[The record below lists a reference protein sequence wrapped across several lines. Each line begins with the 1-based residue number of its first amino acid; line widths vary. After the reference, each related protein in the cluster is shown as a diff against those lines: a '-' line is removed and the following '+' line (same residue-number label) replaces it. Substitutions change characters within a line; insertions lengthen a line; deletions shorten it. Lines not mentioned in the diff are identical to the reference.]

1 VTGTGTGTGT
11 GTTVRTT
18 AMPRRVFRL
27 HLATRGVP
35 GAMLAIG
42 VCAVALRVILHW
54 NPSGAGPGARI
65 FPLLIGAGA
74 ASIVGIATRSPFGE
88 AERATGH
95 RLVALRLIAALVLT
109 LVAIAALAAGSAGA
123 HLQYGVLGLVRDVGG
138 LIGVA
143 LIVAVVTGGTLS
155 WLGPLSLWATSAY
168 AINERW
174 TTPLLW
180 PDRPPHDGGAALCA
194 TVVFVVGLALL
205 TTRGARDC
213 VDD

>member
-1 VTGTGTGTGT
+1 MTATE
-11 GTTVRTT
+11 TTVRTAAT
-18 AMPRRVFRL
+18 PRRIFRL
-27 HLATRGVP
+27 HLASRGVP

-42 VCAVALRVILHW
+42 ICAVALRVILHW
-54 NPSGAGPGARI
+54 NPSGSGPGARI

-95 RLVALRLIAALVLT
+95 RLVALRLVTALALT
-109 LVAIAALAAGSAGA
+109 LAAIAGLAAGSVGA

-138 LIGVA
+138 LVGVA
-143 LIVAVVTGGTLS
+143 LVVAVVTGGTLS

-168 AINERW
+168 AIDQRW

-180 PDRPPHDGGAALCA
+180 PDRPPHDGGAAWCA
-194 TVVFVVGLALL
+194 AAVFVLGLGLL
-205 TTRGARDC
+205 TTRGARDS

>member
-1 VTGTGTGTGT
+1 
-11 GTTVRTT
+11 
-18 AMPRRVFRL
+18 
-27 HLATRGVP
+27 
-35 GAMLAIG
+35 MLAI
-42 VCAVALRVILHW
+42 VACAVALRVILHW
-54 NPSGAGPGARI
+54 NAAGTGPGARL

-95 RLVALRLIAALVLT
+95 RLVALRLLTAPTLAVL
-109 LVAIAALAAGSAGA
+109 AIAALAAGSAGA
-123 HLQYGVLGLVRDVGG
+123 HLEYGVLGLVRDVGG
-138 LIGVA
+138 LAGVA
-143 LIVAVVTGGTLS
+143 LVVSVVTGGTLS

-168 AINERW
+168 AINQRW

-194 TVVFVVGLALL
+194 TVVFVFGLGLF
-205 TTRGARDC
+205 TTRGARDS

>member
-1 VTGTGTGTGT
+1 VTATETS
-11 GTTVRTT
+11 VRP
-18 AMPRRVFRL
+18 AAAPRRIVRL
-27 HLATRGVP
+27 HLASRGVP

-42 VCAVALRVILHW
+42 ACAVALRVILHW

-65 FPLLIGAGA
+65 FPLLIVAGA

-95 RLVALRLIAALVLT
+95 RLAFLRLVTALT
-109 LVAIAALAAGSAGA
+109 LTLLAIAGLAAGSAGA
-123 HLQYGVLGLVRDVGG
+123 RLQYGVLGLVRDVGG

-143 LIVAVVTGGTLS
+143 LIVAAVTGGTLS

-180 PDRPPHDGGAALCA
+180 PDRPPHDVGAALCA
-194 TVVFVVGLALL
+194 AVVFVFGLGLL
-205 TTRGARDC
+205 TTRGARDS

>member
-1 VTGTGTGTGT
+1 MTVTGTA
-11 GTTVRTT
+11 VR
-18 AMPRRVFRL
+18 AAAAPRRIYGL
-27 HLATRGVP
+27 HLASRGVP
-35 GAMLAIG
+35 GATLAIG

-95 RLVALRLIAALVLT
+95 RLVALRLIAALTLT
-109 LVAIAALAAGSAGA
+109 LLAIAALAAGSVGA

-138 LIGVA
+138 LVGVA
-143 LIVAVVTGGTLS
+143 LVVAVLTGGTLS
-155 WLGPLSLWATSAY
+155 WLGPLSLWAMSAY
-168 AINERW
+168 AINQRW

-180 PDRPPHDGGAALCA
+180 PDRPPHDVGAVLCA
-194 TVVFVVGLALL
+194 GVVFAFGLVLL
-205 TTRGARDC
+205 TTRGARDS

>member
-1 VTGTGTGTGT
+1 VTVTGP
-11 GTTVRTT
+11 TVR
-18 AMPRRVFRL
+18 AAAAPCRIFRL
-27 HLATRGVP
+27 HLASRGVP

-42 VCAVALRVILHW
+42 ACAVALRVILHW
-54 NPSGAGPGARI
+54 NPSGTGPGARI

-74 ASIVGIATRSPFGE
+74 AAIVGIVARSPFGE

-95 RLVALRLIAALVLT
+95 RLVALRLLSAPTLAVL
-109 LVAIAALAAGSAGA
+109 AIAALAAGSAGA
-123 HLQYGVLGLVRDVGG
+123 HLEYGVLGLVRDVGG
-138 LIGVA
+138 LVGVA
-143 LIVAVVTGGTLS
+143 LVVSVVTGGTLS

-168 AINERW
+168 AINQRW

-194 TVVFVVGLALL
+194 TVVFVFGLGLL
-205 TTRGARDC
+205 TMRGARDS